1 MELKEQIKGELFKQ
15 KEEKLKKE
23 KELNSKLK
31 KITLYTLAKNTVCEN
46 YKKTYN
52 EMGIKFEEKDI
63 TIYPVVSSTVQINS
77 VPVISVNDNY
87 LVHGRDFHSPQQSI
101 GAVRHFANPDYV
113 NPPFEARLLE
123 SIKNLNQN
131 ISKTFQGMNR
141 QLAPIS
147 KLMND
152 IMKDVEKEKK
162 PIKKSE

>member
-52 EMGIKFEEKDI
+52 
-63 TIYPVVSSTVQINS
+63 
-77 VPVISVNDNY
+77 
-87 LVHGRDFHSPQQSI
+87 
-101 GAVRHFANPDYV
+101 VRHFANPDYV

>member
-1 MELKEQIKGELFKQ
+1 MKLKEQIKGELLKQ

-31 KITLYTLAKNTVCEN
+31 KITLYTLAKNVVCEN
-46 YKKTYN
+46 YKKAYN

-63 TIYPVVSSTVQINS
+63 TIYPVVSSTIQINS

-87 LVHGRDFHSPQQSI
+87 LVHGRDFQTPQQSI
-101 GAVRHFANPDYV
+101 GAIRHFANPDYV
-113 NPPFEARLLE
+113 NPPFEAKLLE
-123 SIKNLNQN
+123 SMKNLNHS
-131 ISKTFQGMNR
+131 ISKAFQGMNR
-141 QLAPIS
+141 QMTPIS

-152 IMKDVEKEKK
+152 IMQDIEKEKK

>member
-23 KELNSKLK
+23 KELNS
-31 KITLYTLAKNTVCEN
+31 TLAKNTACEN

-63 TIYPVVSSTVQINS
+63 TIYPVISSTVQINS

-87 LVHGRDFHSPQQSI
+87 LVHGRDFHSPQQSV
-101 GAVRHFANPDYV
+101 GAIRHFANPDYV